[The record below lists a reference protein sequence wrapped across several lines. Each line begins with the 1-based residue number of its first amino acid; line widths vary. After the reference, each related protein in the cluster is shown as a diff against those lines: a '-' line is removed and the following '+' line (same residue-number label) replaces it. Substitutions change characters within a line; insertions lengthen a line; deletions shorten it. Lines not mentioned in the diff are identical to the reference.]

1 MGNDIIGINPDYDFS
16 FDPQMRDFEE
26 EEDGD

>member
-1 MGNDIIGINPDYDFS
+1 MGNDIIGINPDYDFW

>member
-1 MGNDIIGINPDYDFS
+1 MDIDIGINPDYDFW

-26 EEDGD
+26 DDDGD